1 MPAAFK
7 PLKTALLS
15 LNLSISTLNNYP
27 FILLSLFHFLY
38 KWIFSHFQCHF
49 IPLLFLLYLFNFLIL
64 SQSLFV
70 NLFFNIHINS
80 LSLSHLIT
88 AVTTARLL
96 TVVVR
101 STHVSH
107 GHTKVGMDVSG
118 GWLPVAT
125 GDGLKHRR
133 LGRGCPSSRL

>member
-1 MPAAFK
+1 MTRMIDTHMGVAIFVES
-7 PLKTALLS
+7 TAEALRAG
-15 LNLSISTLNNYP
+15 
-27 FILLSLFHFLY
+27 
-38 KWIFSHFQCHF
+38 KKMCCRM
-49 IPLLFLLYLFNFLIL
+49 
-64 SQSLFV
+64 
-70 NLFFNIHINS
+70 
-80 LSLSHLIT
+80 LIT

-125 GDGLKHRR
+125 GDGLKHRG
-133 LGRGCPSSRL
+133 LGGGCPSS